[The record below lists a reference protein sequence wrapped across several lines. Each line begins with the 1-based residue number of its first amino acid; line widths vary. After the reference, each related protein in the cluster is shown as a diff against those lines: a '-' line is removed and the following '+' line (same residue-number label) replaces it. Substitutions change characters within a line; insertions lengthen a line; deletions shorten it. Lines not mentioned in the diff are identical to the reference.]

1 MTVKRLFG
9 FAAKIIVSV
18 VVLAFLGL
26 HSLNFFQFTFP
37 PEQWYYSYLGFGLT
51 SGGVILYLVMFM
63 TESDT
68 VLKRFIAITML
79 AVSLIGELATAG
91 FGMQIESWRTAGYT
105 LTESD
110 FQFMIIG
117 VQILSLCHGL
127 AMVAYFAG
135 DKIMTAFADDDKD
148 GIPNVFDKD
157 FRPKP
162 STPKF
167 VPNAADAEL
176 VKLRE
181 ENARLKAEAGP
192 KASAGNDQKP
202 PHPSN

>member
-91 FGMQIESWRTAGYT
+91 FGMQIESWRTAGYA

-117 VQILSLCHGL
+117 VQILSLCHGM

-135 DKIMTAFADDDKD
+135 DKIVTAFADDDKD
-148 GIPNVFDKD
+148 GIPNAFDKD
-157 FRPKP
+157 YRPK
-162 STPKF
+162 SAPKF
-167 VPNAADAEL
+167 VPNAADTEL

>member
-18 VVLAFLGL
+18 TVLAFLGL

-37 PEQWYYSYLGFGLT
+37 PEQWFYSYLGFGLT

-91 FGMQIESWRTAGYT
+91 FGMQIESWRAAGYA

-135 DKIMTAFADDDKD
+135 DKIITAFADDDKD
-148 GIPNVFDKD
+148 GIPNAFDKD
-157 FRPKP
+157 YRPK
-162 STPKF
+162 SAPKF
-167 VPNAADAEL
+167 VPNAADTEL

-192 KASAGNDQKP
+192 KATRGNEPTP
-202 PHPSN
+202 PQNS

>member
-18 VVLAFLGL
+18 TVLAFLGL

-37 PEQWYYSYLGFGLT
+37 PEQWFYSYLGFGLT

-91 FGMQIESWRTAGYT
+91 FGMQIESWRTAGYA

-135 DKIMTAFADDDKD
+135 DKIITAFADDDKD
-148 GIPNVFDKD
+148 GIPNAFDKD
-157 FRPKP
+157 YRPK
-162 STPKF
+162 SAPKF
-167 VPNAADAEL
+167 VPNAADTEL

-202 PHPSN
+202 PQNS

>member
-18 VVLAFLGL
+18 TVLAFLGL

-37 PEQWYYSYLGFGLT
+37 PEQWFYSYLGFGLT

-68 VLKRFIAITML
+68 VLKRFSAITML

-91 FGMQIESWRTAGYT
+91 FGMQIESWRTAGYA

-135 DKIMTAFADDDKD
+135 DKIITAFADDDKD
-148 GIPNVFDKD
+148 GIPNAFDKD
-157 FRPKP
+157 YRPK
-162 STPKF
+162 SAPKF
-167 VPNAADAEL
+167 VPNAADTEL

>member
-91 FGMQIESWRTAGYT
+91 FGMQIESWRTAGYA

-135 DKIMTAFADDDKD
+135 DKIITAFADDDKD
-148 GIPNVFDKD
+148 GIPNAFDKD
-157 FRPKP
+157 YRQK
-162 STPKF
+162 SAPKF
-167 VPNAADAEL
+167 VPNAADTEL

>member
-91 FGMQIESWRTAGYT
+91 FGMQIESWRTAGYA

-135 DKIMTAFADDDKD
+135 DKIVAAFADDDKD
-148 GIPNVFDKD
+148 GIPNAFDKD
-157 FRPKP
+157 YRPK
-162 STPKF
+162 SAPKF
-167 VPNAADAEL
+167 VPNAADTEL

-202 PHPSN
+202 PQNSN

>member
-9 FAAKIIVSV
+9 FTAKIIVSA

-37 PEQWYYSYLGFGLT
+37 PEQWFYSYLGFGLT

-79 AVSLIGELATAG
+79 AVSLFGELATAG
-91 FGMQIESWRTAGYT
+91 FGMQIESWKSAGFT

-135 DKIMTAFADDDKD
+135 DKIMVAFADDDKD

-157 FRPKP
+157 YRPKN
-162 STPKF
+162 SAPKF
-167 VPNAADAEL
+167 APNAADSEL
-176 VKLRE
+176 VRLRE
-181 ENARLKAEAGP
+181 ENARLKAEAAP

-202 PHPSN
+202 PQTS

>member
-18 VVLAFLGL
+18 TVLAFLGL

-91 FGMQIESWRTAGYT
+91 FGMQIESWRTAGYA

-135 DKIMTAFADDDKD
+135 DKIFTAFADDDKD
-148 GIPNVFDKD
+148 GIPNAFDKD
-157 FRPKP
+157 YRPK
-162 STPKF
+162 SAPKF
-167 VPNAADAEL
+167 VPNAADTEL

-181 ENARLKAEAGP
+181 ENARLKAEAAP

-202 PHPSN
+202 PQPSN

>member
-91 FGMQIESWRTAGYT
+91 FGMQIESWRTAGYA

-135 DKIMTAFADDDKD
+135 DKIAVAFADDDKD
-148 GIPNVFDKD
+148 GIPNAFDKD
-157 FRPKP
+157 YRPK
-162 STPKF
+162 SAPKF
-167 VPNAADAEL
+167 VPNAADTEL

-192 KASAGNDQKP
+192 KATRGNEPTP
-202 PHPSN
+202 PQNS

>member
-91 FGMQIESWRTAGYT
+91 FGMQIESWRTAGYA

-135 DKIMTAFADDDKD
+135 DKIITAFADDDKD
-148 GIPNVFDKD
+148 GIPNAFDKD
-157 FRPKP
+157 YRPK
-162 STPKF
+162 SAPKF
-167 VPNAADAEL
+167 VPNAADTEL

>member
-91 FGMQIESWRTAGYT
+91 FGMQIESWRTAGYA

-135 DKIMTAFADDDKD
+135 DKIVTAFADDDKD
-148 GIPNVFDKD
+148 GIPNAFDKD
-157 FRPKP
+157 YRPK
-162 STPKF
+162 SAPKF
-167 VPNAADAEL
+167 VPNAADTEL

-181 ENARLKAEAGP
+181 EITRLKAEAGP